1 MATSVVLLHGG
12 STSSRQ
18 WDLVVE
24 RLTAP
29 ALALDVPGRGD
40 RPADVA
46 TLTLPQALDSLAA
59 DVGAADPVILVAH
72 SSGGLLVPGLVER
85 LGRQVRRVVLIAA
98 SVTEDGGTGMDC
110 MKPHHAEGL
119 RILRAA
125 AGRGAA
131 RAVTPAS
138 PPPIERMRTIWGT
151 SLTDEQIAFV
161 THPSR
166 WVSDTINFY
175 DQPLDWSAVRTL
187 PCQYVLTVRDTSVPA
202 ELQEVMAS
210 RAAAAVVP
218 LDSGHLPHVTMPGV
232 IAALCDGA
240 AADVD
245 RHACP
250 EENR

>member
-1 MATSVVLLHGG
+1 
-12 STSSRQ
+12 
-18 WDLVVE
+18 
-24 RLTAP
+24 
-29 ALALDVPGRGD
+29 
-40 RPADVA
+40 
-46 TLTLPQALDSLAA
+46 
-59 DVGAADPVILVAH
+59 
-72 SSGGLLVPGLVER
+72 
-85 LGRQVRRVVLIAA
+85 
-98 SVTEDGGTGMDC
+98 
-110 MKPHHAEGL
+110 
-119 RILRAA
+119 
-125 AGRGAA
+125 
-131 RAVTPAS
+131 
-138 PPPIERMRTIWGT
+138 MRTIWGT